1 MKKKK
6 LNCREVAVR
15 ELAKSLKYI
24 GLDFETRLWIA
35 KNIFDE
41 REGKPI
47 TRQMLITRNRDGTV
61 SREEDADAIA
71 HATGWHVADSAAPRA
86 RACARARVRKYRHLN

>member
-1 MKKKK
+1 MTKKK
-6 LNCREVAVR
+6 LDCREVAVR

-24 GLDFETRLWIA
+24 GLDFGTRLWIA
-35 KNIFDE
+35 KNFFDE

-47 TRQMLITRNRDGTV
+47 NRQMLITRNRDGTV

-86 RACARARVRKYRHLN
+86 RARVRAQVTTSRSK